1 MTTIANRKSE
11 SASHWYSVTGDP
23 VYEVPYADP
32 KKGMRPTTLADAKK
46 RNLLPSVTTVLRTL
60 HRQALVDWLCEQTA
74 LACVTTP
81 RLPGEADD
89 AFVYRVLHTE
99 RQQDQEAQAARDR
112 GTEIHAALEAM
123 FQGQPVEAELVP
135 WVAPVYVALSKR
147 GEVKAVEQ
155 VVIGD
160 GYAGKVDLQ
169 LTQPDGLWIFDYKT
183 SRKIPKEPYPEARLQ
198 LSAYRAAIDHP
209 DKRCANVYI
218 STVTPG
224 EFVILEHQDEQTT
237 FEQGFKPLVQLWQ
250 FLNDYRP

>member
-1 MTTIANRKSE
+1 MK
-11 SASHWYSVTGDP
+11 
-23 VYEVPYADP
+23 VP
-32 KKGMRPTTLADAKK
+32 TLADARKL
-46 RNLLPSVTTVLRTL
+46 NLLPSVTTILRVL
-60 HRQALVDWLCEQTA
+60 HKQALVEWLIEQA
-74 LACVTTP
+74 VLAVLTTP
-81 RLPGEADD
+81 RLADEQTD
-89 AFVYRVLHTE
+89 AFVQRVLHGE
-99 RQQDQEAQAARDR
+99 KIQDQEAQAARDR

-209 DKRCANVYI
+209 AKRCANVYI
-218 STVTPG
+218 STVTAG
-224 EFVILEHQDEQTT
+224 EFVILEHEDEQTT
-237 FEQGFKPLVQLWQ
+237 FEEGFMPLLRHWQWSTGFKPLQS
-250 FLNDYRP
+250 